1 MARVK
6 KKLLDIGAEI
16 DRVGLNITVDTEERQ
31 LMSSGGTQEI
41 KGEKNFTVPPQSL
54 GYPVFA
60 SSAVPKRA
68 LLENTR
74 CAAMTVT
81 DVFTVTGEDLQNG
94 YVTLSQNVAPGK
106 IASLE
111 IVEFEGASGLAL
123 NQDFGVVTNPDG
135 SVNKLQ
141 WQGWPLGRPGM
152 MIEGQRM
159 VVRYSACRNSLYGKL
174 DLNMVFMAKV
184 EDKADPESFINQ
196 HLNKNHVVTADD
208 SEKHLELIRLS
219 NGETIRIKLPQITGS
234 SGLGLTSAGGKLL
247 LYSTPVPQI
256 ENIGQNGWFKVLR
269 SRYPFVTGAFKVY
282 EYDGNGWILKLTD
295 DMHDEFEAMRTL
307 ELVDSLEIYPLL
319 MDVVP
324 VGRDKLGL
332 YMSWRS
338 TKYVMSTKYG
348 YHEDEGECVAELKV
362 FGPDYH
368 HVVTRRVTK
377 HLDSGE
383 YSCKYHAYSGPF
395 LATDMAFVPSCDG
408 TWALNAESW
417 PILGNGRFTFEYP
430 GYCLVPL
437 DDSSYVTP
445 ELVMER
451 YVGRAENG
459 DAQYERKP
467 LGAPGNVHCVPYTK
481 GNIALVHDSEYSS
494 EQYLG
499 VLDTVKCELMDLRG
513 TEAFTHYKNAKQQG
527 YRGALVLNL

>member
-31 LMSSGGTQEI
+31 LMSSGGTQVIE
-41 KGEKNFTVPPQSL
+41 GEKIFAVPPQSL
-54 GYPVFA
+54 GYPVF
-60 SSAVPKRA
+60 SDSAVPKRA

-81 DVFTVTGEDLQNG
+81 DVFNVTREDLQNG

-123 NQDFGVVTNPDG
+123 NQDFGVVPNPDG

-152 MIEGQRM
+152 MVEGQRM
-159 VVRYSACRNSLYGKL
+159 VVRYSACRNSLYGKF

-256 ENIGQNGWFKVLR
+256 EDIGQNSWYRILR
-269 SRYPFVTGAFKVY
+269 SRYPFVTGAFNVY

-295 DMHDEFEAMRTL
+295 DMHDEFEAMKDAA
-307 ELVDSLEIYPLL
+307 LVDPAEIYPLL

-338 TKYVMSTKYG
+338 AIY
-348 YHEDEGECVAELKV
+348 DE
-362 FGPDYH
+362 H
-368 HVVTRRVTK
+368 
-377 HLDSGE
+377 
-383 YSCKYHAYSGPF
+383 
-395 LATDMAFVPSCDG
+395 G
-408 TWALNAESW
+408 TG
-417 PILGNGRFTFEYP
+417 I
-430 GYCLVPL
+430 
-437 DDSSYVTP
+437 
-445 ELVMER
+445 
-451 YVGRAENG
+451 
-459 DAQYERKP
+459 
-467 LGAPGNVHCVPYTK
+467 
-481 GNIALVHDSEYSS
+481 
-494 EQYLG
+494 
-499 VLDTVKCELMDLRG
+499 
-513 TEAFTHYKNAKQQG
+513 
-527 YRGALVLNL
+527 